1 MIKFFRKIRQKLL
14 SENKFSKY
22 LLYAIGEIIL
32 VVIGILIALQVNNL
46 NENRKDIKKEQIILI
61 QLKEVYQAN
70 LHQLEQKM
78 QMRENIVKSALNILK
93 AKDSP
98 DEISR
103 ASLVKSIAEIDIDP
117 TFNPVQNDLTN
128 SENLR
133 LITNQQLKQ
142 LLSNWSSDIVTL
154 QELELIWTNQMY
166 QQLEPFIRE
175 LGISREIA
183 NEFVNNTEHIWLLD
197 DNKKRLEIPNGN
209 SQNTVSK
216 KDIIGHREL
225 EGMASS
231 AIIYNHSANAQ
242 SEALSIRIK
251 QIIELIEK
259 EIDKK

>member
-22 LLYAIGEIIL
+22 LIYAIGEIFL
-32 VVIGILIALQVNNL
+32 VVIGILIALQVNNF
-46 NENRKDIKKEQIILI
+46 NETKKDVKKEQIILT
-61 QLKEVYQAN
+61 QLRDVYQAN
-70 LHQLEQKM
+70 LIQLEQKM
-78 QMRENIVKSALNILK
+78 LMRENIVKSALKIYK
-93 AKDSP
+93 AIDNP
-98 DEISR
+98 DQISR

-117 TFNPVQNDLTN
+117 TFNPVQSDLTN

-133 LITNQQLKQ
+133 LITNQNLKQ

-154 QELELIWTNQMY
+154 QELESIWTNQMY

-183 NEFVNNTEHIWLLD
+183 NNFVNNTEHIWLLD
-197 DNKKRLEIPNGN
+197 DNKKKLEIPSGN

-216 KDIIGHREL
+216 IDIIDNKEL
-225 EGMASS
+225 EGMASF

-242 SEALSIRIK
+242 SEALIIRIK
-251 QIIELIEK
+251 QIIELIDK
-259 EIDKK
+259 EID